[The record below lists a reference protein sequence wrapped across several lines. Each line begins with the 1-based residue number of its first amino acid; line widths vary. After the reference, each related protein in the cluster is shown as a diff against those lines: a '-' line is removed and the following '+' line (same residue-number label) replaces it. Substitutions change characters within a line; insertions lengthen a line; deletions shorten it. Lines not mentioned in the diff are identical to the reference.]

1 MHPALS
7 TKEKYIVSYN
17 LNENGDNLNN
27 KNADVYHPRFIEV
40 SKI

>member
-17 LNENGDNLNN
+17 LNENGDNLND